1 MATYEELYG
10 KRVKEFDSDPT
21 LDSSYEGQVW
31 YDKSTG
37 VLKSVVSFDTWFSGT
52 PLSEARRLGG
62 GFGTNSAS
70 ITFGGFPGNKTTTE
84 EYNGSGW
91 VSGGALNNGTAR
103 FAGSTGTLTAGL
115 TAGGLSSPTVYQNS
129 TEEYNGTSW
138 TTGNNLPAARGCGS
152 RGGIGTQTAAIIA
165 VGGDGIPT
173 NADAATLKYD
183 GTNWTAGGSMN
194 TGRLYTAGFGTQTA
208 GLYAGGYTTA
218 AVANV
223 ELYDGTSWSETTDIS
238 TARYSFA
245 SSTNSPQTSGV
256 IAGGDAA
263 PGQTNATE
271 SWNGSS
277 WTTRATM
284 GTAIS
289 TGTGAGSSSGSMMSS
304 GGYISPSAKTNV
316 EEFTQSI
323 NTITAAA
330 FASGGVYPAQYYGL
344 GSSTNGTQNAALG
357 FAGNYP
363 GGFTGNTTTN
373 EYDGSSWT
381 AKPAM
386 STARAYL
393 AGFGTSTAAVAVGGL
408 VPPGATGS
416 NAVEEFTGSWT
427 AGNTIPQAGWNQGAC
442 GTLTA
447 GLVAFGTNPA
457 YPGQYALTFEYDGT
471 NWTAANAG
479 PTATNDSK
487 GMGVQTSALFA
498 GGGPPSAE
506 AKASYEYDGTNWT
519 AGGTLANEHK
529 AGVTLGSSKDAGI
542 VGGGHTSPQTA
553 VEGYDGTAWSSR
565 PSMATSRGRGGM
577 SGTDSAGVVFGG
589 NPSATNATEEWTNET
604 ETITSKTLTSS

>member
-1 MATYEELYG
+1 MATYEEIYG
-10 KRVKEFDSDPT
+10 KRVKDFDSDPT

-31 YDKSTG
+31 YNSGSG
-37 VLKSVVSFDTWFSGT
+37 VLKTVVSFDTWFSGT

-183 GTNWTAGGSMN
+183 GTNWTAGGSMS

-263 PGQTNATE
+263 PGQTTATE

-323 NTITAAA
+323 NTITASA
-330 FASGGVYPAQYYGL
+330 FASGGVLPAAWYGV
-344 GSSTNGTQNAALG
+344 GASQFGTQDNGLS
-357 FAGNYP
+357 FAGNNP
-363 GGFTGNTTTN
+363 GAYVGNTASFLYNGSSWSATPSMSTARAYLSGFGTATSAVGAGGATGPGAKVTSTEEFDGSSWTN
-373 EYDGSSWT
+373 GGALNTARGQLASAGASETSGVVFGGAEPSASNKTEEYDGSSWT
-381 AKPAM
+381 AGNTMP
-386 STARAYL
+386 
-393 AGFGTSTAAVAVGGL
+393 TSTADPGGNGIQTSAIMVGGNTG
-408 VPPGATGS
+408 PAT
-416 NAVEEFTGSWT
+416 V
-427 AGNTIPQAGWNQGAC
+427 
-442 GTLTA
+442 TL
-447 GLVAFGTNPA
+447 
-457 YPGQYALTFEYDGT
+457 EYDGT
-471 NWTAANAG
+471 NWASGGSTAIDHKRG
-479 PTATNDSK
+479 
-487 GMGVQTSALFA
+487 GVLAADNTSA
-498 GGGPPSAE
+498 
-506 AKASYEYDGTNWT
+506 
-519 AGGTLANEHK
+519 
-529 AGVTLGSSKDAGI
+529 I
-542 VGGGHTSPQTA
+542 VCGGHTSPQTA
-553 VEGYDGTAWSSR
+553 VEGYDGTSWSSR
-565 PSMATSRGRGGM
+565 TSMSTSRGRMANIGTAA
-577 SGTDSAGVVFGG
+577 SGLVAGG
-589 NPSATNATEEWTNET
+589 NPSATNATEEWTGET
-604 ETITSKTLTSS
+604 ETATAKTLTTS